1 MPSEQH
7 EYFNPS
13 THLVYLTNK
22 NGEMMSGG
30 YTVQNTLFENNI
42 PLYLTGGDMSHD
54 SRDRSGN
61 ISQFSDLFTD
71 LAVPAGLFIMP
82 PLYKPRMIQ
91 CTYTNTSTLKHGGK
105 NEDEDDDNN
114 GDNNGDDDS
123 NNGSN
128 DEQHGGTSQVINES
142 LYDKLLSLVSPDKRI
157 MHDITTRRRKVSTHK
172 KRITRRRK

>member
-105 NEDEDDDNN
+105 NED
-114 GDNNGDDDS
+114 NGDDD
-123 NNGSN
+123 GSN

>member
-105 NEDEDDDNN
+105 NED
-114 GDNNGDDDS
+114 NGDDDD
-123 NNGSN
+123 SN

>member
-54 SRDRSGN
+54 SRNRSGN

-91 CTYTNTSTLKHGGK
+91 CTYTNTSTLKHGEK
-105 NEDEDDDNN
+105 NEDNDEDDD
-114 GDNNGDDDS
+114 
-123 NNGSN
+123 SN

>member
-13 THLVYLTNK
+13 THLVYLANK

-30 YTVQNTLFENNI
+30 YTIHNTLFENNI
-42 PLYLTGGDMSHD
+42 PLYFTGGDKSRHGMSG
-54 SRDRSGN
+54 SGIDN
-61 ISQFSDLFTD
+61 ISRFSDLFTD

-82 PLYKPRMIQ
+82 PLYNPRTIQ
-91 CTYTNTSTLKHGGK
+91 TSDNVPSALKNGG
-105 NEDEDDDNN
+105 NNNNDNDDDDDAQN
-114 GDNNGDDDS
+114 GGD
-123 NNGSN
+123 
-128 DEQHGGTSQVINES
+128 GGAPVIAES

-157 MHDITTRRRKVSTHK
+157 MHDITTRRRKVSTQK